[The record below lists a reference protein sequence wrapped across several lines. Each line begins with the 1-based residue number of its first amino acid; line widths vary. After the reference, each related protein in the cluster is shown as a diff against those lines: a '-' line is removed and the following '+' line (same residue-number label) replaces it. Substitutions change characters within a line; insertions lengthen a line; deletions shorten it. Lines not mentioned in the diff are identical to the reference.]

1 MLIITTN
8 TPELIEFVSPLP
20 FSRTVGRL
28 IGVVENAGLTV
39 FARLDHA
46 AGARN
51 AGLEMP
57 PSMVFTY
64 GHARDGTAIMRAV
77 PSAALDLPLRTLVRE
92 SADGAVLVSFHP
104 IVPMLRKIGV
114 DGVLAK
120 RLEAAQ
126 NLMMHALEP

>member
-8 TPELIEFVSPLP
+8 TAELIEFVSPLP
-20 FSRTVGRL
+20 FSRTVERL

-57 PSMVFTY
+57 PSIVFTY
-64 GHARDGTAIMRAV
+64 GHARGGTAIMRAV

-104 IVPMLRKIGV
+104 IVPMLRKIGIE
-114 DGVLAK
+114 GVLAT
-120 RLEAAQ
+120 RLEDAQ
-126 NLMMHALEP
+126 NLMMHALES